1 MKLACIFA
9 LAVITLQAQPAG
21 RSKPG
26 AAPRTADGHP
36 DLQGIWT
43 NATLTPLARPAQQ
56 ADRATL
62 TAEEALALEKRA
74 AAVATTDARGA
85 TAEQDRDLAYNR
97 LFIDRGSELAVV
109 DGQKRSSLIVDPA
122 DGRVPALTAAAR
134 AKRAAR
140 LREMETFSG
149 ASVRPLG
156 ERCLVG
162 FGSTSGPPMMPVLYN
177 NNYQIVQTADAI
189 MILVEMVHD
198 VRTIRMNGS
207 PHPPATVK
215 LWLGDS
221 IGHWE
226 SNTLVVDTT
235 NFTGK
240 TSFQGSGDGLRV
252 VERFRMQDAET
263 FIYRVTVEDPASFAG
278 PMTVE
283 YPFRMTAGPIFEYAC
298 HEGNYAM
305 SDILGGARKQ
315 EAPGTERKNQ

>member
-1 MKLACIFA
+1 M
-9 LAVITLQAQPAG
+9 TGTSAG
-21 RSKPG
+21 GPSGGVPPIHHCDFCG
-26 AAPRTADGHP
+26 
-36 DLQGIWT
+36 
-43 NATLTPLARPAQQ
+43 RP
-56 ADRATL
+56 
-62 TAEEALALEKRA
+62 
-74 AAVATTDARGA
+74 TTDARGA

-109 DGQKRSSLIVDPA
+109 DGQKRASLVVDPP

-140 LREMETFSG
+140 LREMESFSG

-198 VRTIRMNGS
+198 VRTIRMNGG
-207 PHPPATVK
+207 PHPPANVK
-215 LWLGDS
+215 LWLGES
-221 IGHWE
+221 IGRWE
-226 SNTLVVDTT
+226 SDTLVVDTT
-235 NFTGK
+235 NFTEK
-240 TSFQGSGDGLRV
+240 TGYQGSGDGLHV

-263 FIYRVTVEDPASFAG
+263 FVYRVTVDDPASFAR
-278 PMTVE
+278 PMTLE
-283 YPFRMTAGPIFEYAC
+283 YQFRSTAGPVFEYAC

-305 SDILGGARKQ
+305 PDILGGARKSES
-315 EAPGTERKNQ
+315 EAPKK